1 MQVVLTLAASA
12 LAVASLAVVT
22 CAWLVGPAAWPERVL
37 ARIAALALLY
47 LKPLSGAIGVAAFAA
62 AVVVHLVLRRTG
74 AAASLGARAG

>member
-1 MQVVLTLAASA
+1 MEVLAAGVPGAVRVRAVAEREGLLLEADLQVVLTLAASA

-47 LKPLSGAIGVAAFAA
+47 LKPLSGAC
-62 AVVVHLVLRRTG
+62 
-74 AAASLGARAG
+74 